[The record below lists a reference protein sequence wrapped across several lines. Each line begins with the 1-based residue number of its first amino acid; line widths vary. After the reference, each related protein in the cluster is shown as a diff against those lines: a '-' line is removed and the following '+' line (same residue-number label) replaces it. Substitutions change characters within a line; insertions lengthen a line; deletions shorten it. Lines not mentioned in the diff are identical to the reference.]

1 MMSGFAFGRSHGKTD
16 WGRRNYISK
25 LFPPKPFHHSFRIQA
40 PAHYLYKKQIQPE
53 KLKLKGDLCLPT
65 AGV

>member
-1 MMSGFAFGRSHGKTD
+1 MSGFAFGRSHGKTD
-16 WGRRNYISK
+16 WGRRNYKSK
-25 LFPPKPFHHSFRIQA
+25 LFPKQA
-40 PAHYLYKKQIQPE
+40 PAHYLYKKQVQTE